1 MENTN
6 TNNKINTN
14 TNNNAN
20 PQSTESTQQTTNN
33 QTNQINQTQ
42 NMIYKPIKIEPASK
56 TSLKSSQEKNFRK
69 HVTDSIPA
77 VQEILEKIWPK
88 KATLLFSKQKN
99 YTNVYFIND
108 EPCFLQIKDEAVVPH
123 LKLLHKCILN

>member
-1 MENTN
+1 MENTKTN
-6 TNNKINTN
+6 TNN
-14 TNNNAN
+14 TNNKSNPIAENNTN
-20 PQSTESTQQTTNN
+20 PQSTDSTEQTTNN
-33 QTNQINQTQ
+33 HTNQTQ

-123 LKLLHKCILN
+123 LKLLHKCI

>member
-1 MENTN
+1 MENSSTSNLEAKNN
-6 TNNKINTN
+6 TT
-14 TNNNAN
+14 
-20 PQSTESTQQTTNN
+20 PQTTE
-33 QTNQINQTQ
+33 QTTPTFNI
-42 NMIYKPIKIEPASK
+42 IYKPIKIESASK

-77 VQEILEKIWPK
+77 VNEILEKIWPK

-123 LKLLHKCILN
+123 LRLLHKCISY